1 MPPEFKSFNDNINQG
16 MIQDIAPRTFSNAY
30 KTKRPETTSYALYFN
45 GHSVLVGKDSP
56 TLRFPRFEELTNAR
70 EEIYQEAIYLFAI
83 DDECFYLVNHL
94 PEEQPEFEMKD
105 TGIFRTSN
113 PRHLAFAG
121 ITAYSLYK
129 WYDNHRY
136 CSHCGNRLVHH
147 DKERMLYC
155 EKCNNTEYPKIMPAV
170 IIAVTNGN
178 KILLSKYANREY
190 TRYALLAGFT
200 EIGESIEETVKRE
213 VMEEVGLHVKN
224 LRYYKSQPWSFSD
237 TLLMG
242 FFAEVEGDDS
252 ITLDREELA
261 LAEWFEREN
270 IPVSESDISLTS
282 EMIEYFRNHQE

>member
-1 MPPEFKSFNDNINQG
+1 
-16 MIQDIAPRTFSNAY
+16 MIQDIAPHIFSNAY
-30 KTKRPETTSYALYFN
+30 APKRPEATSYALYFN
-45 GHSVLVGKDSP
+45 GHTVLAGKDSS
-56 TLRFPRFEELTNAR
+56 TLRFPRFSELNGIEESVY
-70 EEIYQEAIYLFAI
+70 EKAIYLFAI
-83 DDECFYLVNHL
+83 DNDCFYLVHQV
-94 PEEQPEFEMKD
+94 PEEQPEFELKD
-105 TGIFRTSN
+105 IGLFRTSG

-121 ITAYSLYK
+121 ITGYSLYK
-129 WYDNHRY
+129 WYDNHQF
-136 CSHCGNRLVHH
+136 CSHCGAKLVHH
-147 DKERMLYC
+147 EKERMLHC
-155 EKCNNTEYPKIMPAV
+155 QTCNNTEYPKIMPAV

-224 LRYYKSQPWSFSD
+224 LRYYKSQPWAFSD

-270 IPVSESDISLTS
+270 IPATESNISLTS

>member
-1 MPPEFKSFNDNINQG
+1 
-16 MIQDIAPRTFSNAY
+16 MIQDIAPHIFSNAY
-30 KTKRPETTSYALYFN
+30 APKRPEATSYALYFN
-45 GHSVLVGKDSP
+45 GHTVLAGKDSSV
-56 TLRFPRFEELTNAR
+56 LRFPRFAELNGIEESVY
-70 EEIYQEAIYLFAI
+70 EKAIYLFAI
-83 DDECFYLVNHL
+83 DNDCFYLVHQV
-94 PEEQPEFEMKD
+94 PEEQPEFELKD
-105 TGIFRTSN
+105 IGLFRTSG

-121 ITAYSLYK
+121 ITGYSLYK
-129 WYDNHRY
+129 WYDNHQF
-136 CSHCGNRLVHH
+136 CSHCGAKLVHH
-147 DKERMLYC
+147 EKERMLHC
-155 EKCNNTEYPKIMPAV
+155 QTCNNTEYPKIMPAV

-200 EIGESIEETVKRE
+200 EIGESAEETVKRE

-224 LRYYKSQPWSFSD
+224 LRYYKSQPWAFSD

-270 IPVSESDISLTS
+270 IPATESNISLTS

>member
-1 MPPEFKSFNDNINQG
+1 
-16 MIQDIAPRTFSNAY
+16 MIQDIAPHIFSNAY
-30 KTKRPETTSYALYFN
+30 APKRPEATSYALYFD
-45 GHSVLVGKDSP
+45 GHTVLAGKDSS
-56 TLRFPRFEELTNAR
+56 TLRFPRFSELNGIEES
-70 EEIYQEAIYLFAI
+70 IYEKAIYLFAI
-83 DDECFYLVNHL
+83 DNDCFYLVHQV
-94 PEEQPEFEMKD
+94 PEGQPEFELKD
-105 TGIFRTSN
+105 IGLFRTSG

-121 ITAYSLYK
+121 ITGYSLYK
-129 WYDNHRY
+129 WYDNHQF
-136 CSHCGNRLVHH
+136 CSHCGAKLVPHE
-147 DKERMLYC
+147 KERMLHC
-155 EKCNNTEYPKIMPAV
+155 LTCNNTEYPKIMPAV

>member
-1 MPPEFKSFNDNINQG
+1 
-16 MIQDIAPRTFSNAY
+16 MIQDIAPHIFSNAY
-30 KTKRPETTSYALYFN
+30 APKRPEATSYALYFN
-45 GHSVLVGKDSP
+45 GHTVLAGKDSS
-56 TLRFPRFEELTNAR
+56 TLRFPRFSELNGIEESVY
-70 EEIYQEAIYLFAI
+70 EKAIYLFAI
-83 DDECFYLVNHL
+83 DNDCFYLVHQV
-94 PEEQPEFEMKD
+94 PEEQPEFELKD
-105 TGIFRTSN
+105 IGLFRTSG

-121 ITAYSLYK
+121 ITGYSLYK
-129 WYDNHRY
+129 WYDNHQF
-136 CSHCGNRLVHH
+136 CSHCGAKLVHH
-147 DKERMLYC
+147 EKERMLHC
-155 EKCNNTEYPKIMPAV
+155 QTCNNTEYPKIMPAV

-200 EIGESIEETVKRE
+200 EIGESVEETVKRE

-224 LRYYKSQPWSFSD
+224 LRYYKSQPWAFSD

-270 IPVSESDISLTS
+270 IPATESNISLTS
-282 EMIEYFRNHQE
+282 EIIEYFRNHQE

>member
-30 KTKRPETTSYALYFN
+30 KTKRPETTNYARCRC
-45 GHSVLVGKDSP
+45 GRWRMGGKDSP
-56 TLRFPRFEELTNAR
+56 TLRFPRFEELTDVR

-136 CSHCGNRLVHH
+136 CSHCGNRLVRP

-178 KILLSKYANREY
+178 KILLSK
-190 TRYALLAGFT
+190 
-200 EIGESIEETVKRE
+200 
-213 VMEEVGLHVKN
+213 
-224 LRYYKSQPWSFSD
+224 
-237 TLLMG
+237 
-242 FFAEVEGDDS
+242 
-252 ITLDREELA
+252 
-261 LAEWFEREN
+261 
-270 IPVSESDISLTS
+270 
-282 EMIEYFRNHQE
+282 

>member
-1 MPPEFKSFNDNINQG
+1 
-16 MIQDIAPRTFSNAY
+16 MIQDIAPHIFSNAY
-30 KTKRPETTSYALYFN
+30 IPKRPEATSYALYFD
-45 GHSVLVGKDSP
+45 GHTVLAGKDSS
-56 TLRFPRFEELTNAR
+56 TLRFPRFSELNGIEESVY
-70 EEIYQEAIYLFAI
+70 EKAIYLFAI
-83 DDECFYLVNHL
+83 DNDCFYLVHQV
-94 PEEQPEFEMKD
+94 PEEQPEFELKD
-105 TGIFRTSN
+105 IGLFRTSG

-121 ITAYSLYK
+121 ITGYSLYK
-129 WYDNHRY
+129 WYDNHQF
-136 CSHCGNRLVHH
+136 CSHCGAKLVHH
-147 DKERMLYC
+147 EKERMLHC
-155 EKCNNTEYPKIMPAV
+155 QTCNNTEYPKIMPAV

-224 LRYYKSQPWSFSD
+224 LRYYKSQPWAFSD

-270 IPVSESDISLTS
+270 IPATESNISLTS

>member
-1 MPPEFKSFNDNINQG
+1 
-16 MIQDIAPRTFSNAY
+16 MIQDIAPHIFSNAY
-30 KTKRPETTSYALYFN
+30 APKRPEATSYALYFN
-45 GHSVLVGKDSP
+45 GHTVLAGKDSS
-56 TLRFPRFEELTNAR
+56 TLRFPRFSELNGIEESVY
-70 EEIYQEAIYLFAI
+70 EKAIYLFSI
-83 DDECFYLVNHL
+83 DNDCFYLVHQV
-94 PEEQPEFEMKD
+94 PEEQPEFELKD
-105 TGIFRTSN
+105 IGLFRTSG

-121 ITAYSLYK
+121 ITGYSLYK
-129 WYDNHRY
+129 WYDNHQF
-136 CSHCGNRLVHH
+136 CSHCGAKLVHH
-147 DKERMLYC
+147 EKERMLHC
-155 EKCNNTEYPKIMPAV
+155 QTCNNTEYPKIMPAV

-200 EIGESIEETVKRE
+200 EIGESVEETVKRE

-224 LRYYKSQPWSFSD
+224 LRYYKSQPWAFSD

-270 IPVSESDISLTS
+270 IPATESNISLTS

>member
-1 MPPEFKSFNDNINQG
+1 
-16 MIQDIAPRTFSNAY
+16 MIQDIAPRIFSNTYAPKY
-30 KTKRPETTSYALYFN
+30 PEATSYALYFD
-45 GHSVLVGKDSP
+45 GHTVLTGKDSS
-56 TLRFPRFEELTNAR
+56 TLRFPRFSELKGIK
-70 EEIYQEAIYLFAI
+70 ESVYEKAIYLFAI
-83 DDECFYLVNHL
+83 DNECFYLIHQL
-94 PEEQPEFEMKD
+94 PEEQPEFELKD
-105 TGIFRTSN
+105 IGLFRTSG

-121 ITAYSLYK
+121 ITGYSLYK
-129 WYDNHRY
+129 WYDNHQF
-136 CSHCGNRLVHH
+136 CSHCGAKLVHH
-147 DKERMLYC
+147 EKERMLHC
-155 EKCNNTEYPKIMPAV
+155 PDCNNTEYPKIMPAV

-200 EIGESIEETVKRE
+200 EIGESVEETVKRE

-224 LRYYKSQPWSFSD
+224 LRYYKSQPWAFSD

-270 IPVSESDISLTS
+270 IPATESDISLTS
-282 EMIEYFRNHQE
+282 EMIEYFRNHQSSF